1 MNEGWVDQNDAR
13 IYGELYW
20 LKLRSKA
27 GPLYDPADAR
37 SIADPIVYQE
47 AEINILG
54 HP

>member
-1 MNEGWVDQNDAR
+1 MNEGWVDHNDAR

-20 LKLRSKA
+20 LHLRAKGGA
-27 GPLYDPADAR
+27 LYDPADAR
-37 SIADPIVYQE
+37 SIADPMVIQE

>member
-1 MNEGWVDQNDAR
+1 MFEGPVDQNAGR

-20 LKLRSKA
+20 LHLRAKGGA
-27 GPLYDPADAR
+27 LYDPADAR
-37 SIADPIVYQE
+37 SIADPAVIQE